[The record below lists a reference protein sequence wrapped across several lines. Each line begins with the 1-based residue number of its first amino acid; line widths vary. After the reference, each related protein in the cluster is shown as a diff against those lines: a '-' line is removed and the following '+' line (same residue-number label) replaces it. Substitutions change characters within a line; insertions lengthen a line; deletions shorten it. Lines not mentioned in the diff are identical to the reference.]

1 MIFMNDEQSVSASTA
16 YRPMMT
22 VTRPYRPAH
31 SQDSNLTKA
40 PLSPSSVTLANSSS
54 RPHNQQIYT
63 NSRPTFVT
71 KPSGVR
77 PGPKP
82 HMSNSGHHYHQ
93 HQQSQSQQGSSHGGQ
108 QRPLLATSPSN
119 KISSS
124 PSNVGGPQRGT
135 ARPAAS
141 ITINDI
147 EPQPSIGIG
156 NFFLFFAYIFFIN
169 IWIFRVFVCQ
179 SVNRWLLHLFSV
191 FMKFC
196 WENWVFKTIFRN

>member
-1 MIFMNDEQSVSASTA
+1 MV
-16 YRPMMT
+16 T

-40 PLSPSSVTLANSSS
+40 PQSPSSVTLANSSS
-54 RPHNQQIYT
+54 RPHNQPHYT

-71 KPSGVR
+71 KPSGGR

-82 HMSNSGHHYHQ
+82 HMSNNGHHYQQ
-93 HQQSQSQQGSSHGGQ
+93 HQQQSQQQQGSSHGGQ

-124 PSNVGGPQRGT
+124 PSMVGGPQRGT

-147 EPQPSIGIG
+147 EPQPSIGLG
-156 NFFLFFAYIFFIN
+156 NFLFVIFLGN
-169 IWIFRVFVCQ
+169 SLIFRFLVYLKFDRC
-179 SVNRWLLHLFSV
+179 LL
-191 FMKFC
+191 
-196 WENWVFKTIFRN
+196 IY